1 MCIVLHLEC
10 IASQAGYK
18 TVSSDL
24 SNLTHQLHSL
34 SANIYNYTKVAA
46 VLYGFPSVVLKH
58 VQTKCYVIVFDLFW
72 AEHME

>member
-1 MCIVLHLEC
+1 MHIVFHLEC

-34 SANIYNYTKVAA
+34 SANIFNYTKVAA
-46 VLYGFPSVVLKH
+46 VLYGFP
-58 VQTKCYVIVFDLFW
+58 LFCCIK
-72 AEHME
+72 ACAN

>member
-1 MCIVLHLEC
+1 MYIVLHLEC

-18 TVSSDL
+18 TVSSYL

-46 VLYGFPSVVLKH
+46 VLY
-58 VQTKCYVIVFDLFW
+58 
-72 AEHME
+72 